1 MGTAALRGASR
12 APLGIL
18 DDVTTSPASRRLA
31 SARPALAPKCQLI
44 LARTLSSFI
53 TQQAQLPDVPRTVR
67 EQRGESKLAGTA
79 DTLLQV
85 SQLLEFALHLRV
97 RRAVEACFALE
108 QVALGADRQFQ
119 GQLHETKHVG
129 NHLRRKR

>member
-44 LARTLSSFI
+44 LARTLSPGFLSLKRFI
-53 TQQAQLPDVPRTVR
+53 VTHTGEQPWGQRALLAARADSMPAKPRKPPLPPLS
-67 EQRGESKLAGTA
+67 QRLPGPWA
-79 DTLLQV
+79 
-85 SQLLEFALHLRV
+85 
-97 RRAVEACFALE
+97 
-108 QVALGADRQFQ
+108 
-119 GQLHETKHVG
+119 
-129 NHLRRKR
+129 